1 MPQIIII
8 YCGCILY
15 MLYYSRNLGGCFMIT
30 RSILPRIHGDLFK
43 GKAIII
49 TGPRQ
54 SGKTTLIKL
63 LLEQINEP
71 AIVWNGDEP
80 DIRELLSNCTSTK
93 LKAYIG
99 THKLVVIDEAQRI
112 PNIGLTL
119 KLITDQIPNVQVIA
133 SGSSS
138 FLLAQAINEPL
149 TGRKYEYTLYPLTFS
164 ELSSH
169 FGMLEE
175 KRLLEH
181 RLIYGAYPEIVTSQG
196 EEKRLVKLLA
206 ESYAYK
212 DIYTLEK
219 IKYPVLLEKI
229 LRALALQ
236 LGNEV
241 SFNELAQ
248 LVHADR
254 STVERYIQLLEQ
266 SFILF
271 KLPAYNKNI
280 RNEIKQSR
288 KIYFYD
294 LGIRNALLGNFS
306 PLALRNDTGALWE
319 NYIVVE
325 RLKLLRYSESSA
337 QSYFWRTTQ
346 QQEIDYIEETNNSL
360 AAYECKWNP
369 TKKVRFPSTFTSHY
383 MPTKTAIITPGTY
396 EDFLSL
402 PMQS

>member
-1 MPQIIII
+1 
-8 YCGCILY
+8 
-15 MLYYSRNLGGCFMIT
+15 MIN
-30 RSILPRIHGDLFK
+30 RSILANIQSDLFK

-54 SGKTTLIKL
+54 SGKTTLISM
-63 LLEQINEP
+63 LLEQTSET
-71 AIVWNGDEP
+71 AIMWNGDEP

-93 LKAYIG
+93 LKTYIG
-99 THKLVVIDEAQRI
+99 THKLVIIDEAQRI
-112 PNIGLTL
+112 PNIELTL
-119 KLITDQIPNVQVIA
+119 KLITDQLPGIQVIA

-138 FLLAQAINEPL
+138 FLLAQAVNEPL
-149 TGRKYEYTLYPLTFS
+149 TGRKFEYTLYPLAFS

-169 FGMLEE
+169 FGLLEE

-181 RLIYGAYPEIVTSQG
+181 RLIYGSYPEIVTSQG

-219 IKYPVLLEKI
+219 IKYPALLEKI

-266 SFILF
+266 SYILF
-271 KLPAYNKNI
+271 KLPAFNKNI
-280 RNEIKQSR
+280 RNEIKQGR

-306 PLALRNDTGALWE
+306 PLASRSDCGALWE
-319 NYIVVE
+319 NYVVAE
-325 RLKLLRYSESSA
+325 RLKLLRYTESDA
-337 QSYFWRTTQ
+337 QSFFWRTTQ
-346 QQEIDYIEETNNSL
+346 QQEIDYIEETNSSL
-360 AAYECKWNP
+360 SAYECKWNP
-369 TKKVRFPSTFTSHY
+369 MKKVRFPSTFTSHY
-383 MPTKTAIITPGTY
+383 VPAHTDVITPKNY
-396 EDFLSL
+396 EGFLS
-402 PMQS
+402 Q